1 MWRKYGAFYYLYLC
15 KVVQINELISNT
27 YYIEREVNCMQIDK
41 VQLLILSILDDL
53 GANTPGTG
61 MTLREI
67 ANEVNKCDDH
77 KYSQITIN
85 RKVWALRDNGYVT
98 SKIKTNKADM
108 FFITS
113 SGKSIKEV
121 LFDEE

>member
-1 MWRKYGAFYYLYLC
+1 M
-15 KVVQINELISNT
+15 E
-27 YYIEREVNCMQIDK
+27 IDK
-41 VQLLILSILDDL
+41 VQLLILSILEDL

-67 ANEVNKCDDH
+67 ASEINKCDDH
-77 KYSQITIN
+77 KYSQITVN

>member
-1 MWRKYGAFYYLYLC
+1 
-15 KVVQINELISNT
+15 
-27 YYIEREVNCMQIDK
+27 MQIDK
-41 VQLLILSILDDL
+41 VQLLILSILEDL

-67 ANEVNKCDDH
+67 ASEVNKCDDH
-77 KYSQITIN
+77 QYSQITIN